1 MRPDALIAEW
11 ERWQQLPFQ
20 GWDFSRLQGHI
31 VEDALPWDYTDLARQ
46 AMRRATA
53 ALDLGT
59 GGGEILASFQDA
71 YPARV
76 AATEGYAPNLKLARE
91 RLGPL
96 GVEVLESQGHRAEIL
111 PFADASF
118 DLVLNRHSGY
128 NLADVIRVLSPGGVY
143 LTQQVDGHTL
153 QGLITFFDA
162 QTKWP
167 DETLARNEADMHA
180 AGLLIEAARE
190 WSGRTE
196 FKSVGALVYFLRA
209 IPWMVDDFSVER
221 HRAYLL
227 RLQERLER
235 GAPLAFT
242 QRRYL
247 IRARKPDA
255 PLSYPSGS

>member
-1 MRPDALIAEW
+1 M
-11 ERWQQLPFQ
+11 
-20 GWDFSRLQGHI
+20 
-31 VEDALPWDYTDLARQ
+31 
-46 AMRRATA
+46 
-53 ALDLGT
+53 
-59 GGGEILASFQDA
+59 
-71 YPARV
+71 
-76 AATEGYAPNLKLARE
+76 AATEGYAPNLKLARA

-96 GVEVLESQGHRAEIL
+96 GVEVLESQGDRAEIL

-118 DLVLNRHSGY
+118 DLLLNRHSGY

-143 LTQQVDGHTL
+143 LTQQVDGRDL

-162 QTKWP
+162 QPKWP
-167 DETLARNEADMHA
+167 DETLARNEADMRA
-180 AGLLIEAARE
+180 VGLLLEIARE

-209 IPWMVDDFSVER
+209 IPWLVDDFSVER
-221 HRAYLL
+221 HWSYLL

-235 GAPLAFT
+235 GEPLAFT

-255 PLSYPSGS
+255 PLS